1 MDSPPP
7 VEEASQS
14 VKGPDLLWSQQIES
28 EIDTWHRNGIFPFQD
43 LELQSTDQ
51 FFPLSSIDLRLV
63 YHVSSIY
70 RDLQRIDFIHCTV
83 WASEIPQYVLILLG
97 QVDLWD

>member
-1 MDSPPP
+1 MDSPPA

-14 VKGPDLLWSQQIES
+14 SKVPDLLWSQQVER
-28 EIDTWHRNGIFPFQD
+28 EIDTWHRNGIFPFPELD
-43 LELQSTDQ
+43 LQSIKQ
-51 FFPLSSIDLRLV
+51 FYPLSPIDLRLV

-70 RDLQRIDFIHCTV
+70 RDLQSIDFIHCTL
-83 WASEIPQYVLILLG
+83 WASEIPKYVVILLG

>member
-7 VEEASQS
+7 VEEASQAS
-14 VKGPDLLWSQQIES
+14 KGPDLLWSQQVES
-28 EIDTWHRNGIFPFQD
+28 EIDIWHRNGVFPFPELD
-43 LELQSTDQ
+43 LHSIEQ

-70 RDLQRIDFIHCTV
+70 RDLQRIDFIHCTL
-83 WASEIPQYVLILLG
+83 WASEIPKYVVILLG
-97 QVDLWD
+97 HGDTWD